1 MVIEMMDSSTFKW
14 LDSGT
19 FSALHESSDFI
30 MKKQKSSNS
39 QIALLDEIAFLKG
52 FIDKIQLKDN
62 LKNLSSDLQDY
73 LLERYLKS

>member
-1 MVIEMMDSSTFKW
+1 MI
-14 LDSGT
+14 
-19 FSALHESSDFI
+19 I

-52 FIDKIQLKDN
+52 FIDIIQLKDN

-73 LLERYLKS
+73 LLERYLRS